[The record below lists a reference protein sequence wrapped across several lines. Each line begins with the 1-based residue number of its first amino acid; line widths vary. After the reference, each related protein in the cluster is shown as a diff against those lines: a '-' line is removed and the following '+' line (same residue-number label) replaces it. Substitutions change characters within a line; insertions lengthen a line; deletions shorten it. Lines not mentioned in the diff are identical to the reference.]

1 MLRWWLCVPQLGSR
15 HRQGSRQ
22 KSPSLHGYLSMNCL
36 HWIQNHSNANRIFLP
51 LKTFSSNL
59 ETSWKT
65 IKWKLINNQT
75 MNKTTITTA
84 HTYLVVSIYFRL
96 LHYLSHFVLSSRL
109 VRFIWIEPELKW
121 RFTSKG
127 SVPPGRGFQTVI
139 KPSCVV
145 AMLAG
150 LVWFGVDT
158 ASQFWRQKYTM

>member
-1 MLRWWLCVPQLGSR
+1 MMTLCASTWESSQARVTSK
-15 HRQGSRQ
+15 
-22 KSPSLHGYLSMNCL
+22 KS
-36 HWIQNHSNANRIFLP
+36 
-51 LKTFSSNL
+51 FSSRISFNELLTLDSKSFQRKQNFSAAEDIFFKFGDFL
-59 ETSWKT
+59 ENDRVK
-65 IKWKLINNQT
+65 INNQT